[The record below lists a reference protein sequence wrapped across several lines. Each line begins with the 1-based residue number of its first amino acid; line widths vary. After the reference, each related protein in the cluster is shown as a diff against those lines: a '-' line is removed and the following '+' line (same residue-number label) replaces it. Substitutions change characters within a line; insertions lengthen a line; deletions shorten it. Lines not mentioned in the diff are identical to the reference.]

1 MFKKK
6 SDEKQIL
13 LNNKNKALIT
23 NLIDQIEFLKNEF
36 RSKDTTIKLIIE
48 NSKHN
53 TSKIKIMMIVIKL
66 KNSSHQKNLQ
76 NSKYQTIRVLAT
88 LHPSIILKYW
98 RIIGDKGNQHNTQ
111 EDFISD
117 SEC

>member
-1 MFKKK
+1 
-6 SDEKQIL
+6 
-13 LNNKNKALIT
+13 
-23 NLIDQIEFLKNEF
+23 
-36 RSKDTTIKLIIE
+36 
-48 NSKHN
+48 
-53 TSKIKIMMIVIKL
+53 MMIVIKL

-98 RIIGDKGNQHNTQ
+98 RIIDDKGNQHNTQ